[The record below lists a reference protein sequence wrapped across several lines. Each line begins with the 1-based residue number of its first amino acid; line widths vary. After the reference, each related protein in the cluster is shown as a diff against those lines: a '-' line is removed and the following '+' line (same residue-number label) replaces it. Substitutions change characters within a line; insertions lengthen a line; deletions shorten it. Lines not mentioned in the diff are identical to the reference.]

1 MLKLAVLCLLYYN
14 PLSQFQ
20 YSSFN
25 VLPAY
30 KDDYF
35 DLQRHN
41 TLIKLQI
48 AFLLL
53 QGGAVAN
60 TVVSWQEGFQVRSYP

>member
-1 MLKLAVLCLLYYN
+1 MLCLLYYN
-14 PLSQFQ
+14 LLSQFQ
-20 YSSFN
+20 YSLFN

-41 TLIKLQI
+41 TLIKLQM
-48 AFLLL
+48 AFLLR

-60 TVVSWQEGFQVRSYP
+60 TGVS

>member
-1 MLKLAVLCLLYYN
+1 MLA
-14 PLSQFQ
+14 
-20 YSSFN
+20 
-25 VLPAY
+25 AY
-30 KDDYF
+30 EDDYF

-41 TLIKLQI
+41 ILIKLQI

-60 TVVSWQEGFQVRSYP
+60 TGVSQQEGSQLDILFLILNHANFIIIILKLFFQV

>member
-1 MLKLAVLCLLYYN
+1 MLCLLYYN

-20 YSSFN
+20 YSLFN

-30 KDDYF
+30 EDDCF
-35 DLQRHN
+35 DLQRHD

-60 TVVSWQEGFQVRSYP
+60 TGVSQQEGSRVDPILNSQRY

>member
-1 MLKLAVLCLLYYN
+1 M
-14 PLSQFQ
+14 
-20 YSSFN
+20 
-25 VLPAY
+25 LPAY
-30 KDDYF
+30 EDDYF

-41 TLIKLQI
+41 ILIKLQI

-60 TVVSWQEGFQVRSYP
+60 TGVSQQEGSQLDILFLILNHANFIIIILKLFFQV